1 MLNHNLNINNVNL
14 DAEGNVNDAHNKQ
27 RGMDD
32 NEMEDDNYDEYNTDG
47 KERLNKLKNNIDRYF
62 KQSQRLHEEQTRK
75 EQKGWDLKFQNYW
88 GYLVSADKNLKD
100 SMTLSERFFDH
111 IGNFRMKS
119 QQVVH
124 SIINELH
131 KPLS

>member
-1 MLNHNLNINNVNL
+1 MNL

>member
-1 MLNHNLNINNVNL
+1 VLNHNLNINNVNL